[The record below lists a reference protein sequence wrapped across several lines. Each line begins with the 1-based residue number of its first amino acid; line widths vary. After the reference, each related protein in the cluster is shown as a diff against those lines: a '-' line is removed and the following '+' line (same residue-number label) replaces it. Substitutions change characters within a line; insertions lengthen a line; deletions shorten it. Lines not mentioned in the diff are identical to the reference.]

1 VPGPLYRASPASY
14 RVRTRYRP
22 SRKFVK
28 RTPNWLKIVLGVEMP
43 KRSRGI
49 HLIAEIADVSIGT
62 VDRALHGRGGIKE
75 TTRQHILE
83 IARQIGYTP
92 NLAARAL
99 SVARASARIGVCIPR
114 EIRFFYDQIWSG
126 VLDEAKRVSQL
137 GIEFVNRPVKTLGEG
152 DSEAFKELMAGG
164 VDGIILTAGNPKNLR
179 PLIDE
184 AEDKGIRV
192 VCLSTDAPESRRSSI
207 VCVDPYLNGCLAGE
221 LMGKFVPP
229 GSKVAVVA
237 GMLMAEDHRKKA
249 AGFSDTFPR
258 HCLGGK
264 IVAVIE
270 GHEDE
275 DESFQKT
282 FDLLRRVPALAG
294 IYVNTV
300 NCLPVCRALGA
311 RNLGGKVKLI
321 TTDLFAEMSP
331 YFKKGTI
338 AASIY
343 QQPHRQ
349 GQIAVRLMA
358 DNLTSKVALPP
369 AVHLS
374 PGVVMSCNLHLFR
387 EIRLTDAKLSETILR
402 GDRPL

>member
-1 VPGPLYRASPASY
+1 MGEER
-14 RVRTRYRP
+14 
-22 SRKFVK
+22 
-28 RTPNWLKIVLGVEMP
+28 
-43 KRSRGI
+43 RGI
-49 HLIAEIADVSIGT
+49 HLIAQMANVSIGT
-62 VDRALHGRGGIKE
+62 VDRALHGRDGIKE
-75 TTRQHILE
+75 STRQRILQ

-99 SVARASARIGVCIPR
+99 SVARAAARIGVCMPR
-114 EIRFFYDQIWSG
+114 EIHFFYDQLWSG

-137 GIEFVNRPVKTLGEG
+137 GIEFVNRPVQILGEG
-152 DSEAFKELMAGG
+152 DTKAFEELMALG
-164 VDGIILTAGNPKNLR
+164 VDGIILTAGNPKELK

-184 AEDKGIRV
+184 AESKGVHV
-192 VCLSTDAPESRRSSI
+192 VCVSTDAPESRRSSV
-207 VCVDPYLNGCLAGE
+207 VCVEPYLNGCLAGE
-221 LMGKFVPP
+221 LMGKFVAP

-249 AGFSDTFPR
+249 DGFSEAFPK
-258 HCLGGK
+258 HCPGGK

-282 FDLLRRVPALAG
+282 FDLLRRVPGLAG

-311 RNLGGKVKLI
+311 RALGGKVRLI
-321 TTDLFAEMSP
+321 TTDLFVEMSP

-349 GQIAVRLMA
+349 GQIAVRLMV
-358 DNLTSKVALPP
+358 DKLTTKVNFPP

-374 PGVVMSCNLHLFR
+374 PGVVMSSNLHLFR
-387 EIRLTDAKLSETILR
+387 EMRFTDGKLTDALLR
-402 GDRPL
+402 GAEPVQP

>member
-1 VPGPLYRASPASY
+1 MAKQR
-14 RVRTRYRP
+14 
-22 SRKFVK
+22 
-28 RTPNWLKIVLGVEMP
+28 
-43 KRSRGI
+43 RGI
-49 HLIAEIADVSIGT
+49 HLIAEIANVSIGT
-62 VDRALHGRGGIKE
+62 VDRALHKRGGIKE
-75 TTRQHILE
+75 ATRQRVLE

-99 SVARASARIGVCIPR
+99 SVARASARIGVCMPR
-114 EIRFFYDQIWSG
+114 EIHFFYDQLWSG
-126 VLDEAKRVSQL
+126 VLDEAGRVSQF
-137 GIEFVNRPVKTLGEG
+137 GIEFVNRPVQTLGQG
-152 DSEAFKELMAGG
+152 DSEAFRELMASG
-164 VDGIILTAGNPKNLR
+164 VDGIILTAGNPKNLK

-184 AEDKGIRV
+184 AEANGIHV
-192 VCLSTDAPESRRSSI
+192 ICVSTDAPESHRSS
-207 VCVDPYLNGCLAGE
+207 VVYVEPYLNGCLAGE

-237 GMLMAEDHRKKA
+237 GMLMAEDHRRKA
-249 AGFSDTFPR
+249 EGFSDTFPN

-264 IVAVIE
+264 IAAVIE

-282 FDLLRRVPALAG
+282 FDLLRRVPTLAG

-311 RNLGGKVKLI
+311 RGLGGKVKLI
-321 TTDLFAEMSP
+321 TTDLFVEMSP

-349 GQIAVRLMA
+349 GQIAVRVMA
-358 DNLTSKVALPP
+358 DFLVSKVAFPP
-369 AVHLS
+369 AVRLS
-374 PGVVMSCNLHLFR
+374 PGVVMSSNLHLFR
-387 EIRLTDAKLSETILR
+387 EIRLTESKLSDGVSASLPHAVVPANK
-402 GDRPL
+402 GD

>member
-1 VPGPLYRASPASY
+1 MAKQL
-14 RVRTRYRP
+14 
-22 SRKFVK
+22 
-28 RTPNWLKIVLGVEMP
+28 
-43 KRSRGI
+43 RGI

-75 TTRQHILE
+75 ATRQRILE

-99 SVARASARIGVCIPR
+99 SVARAGARIGVCMPR
-114 EIRFFYDQIWSG
+114 EIHFFYDQLWSG
-126 VLDEAKRVSQL
+126 VLEEEDRASQL
-137 GIEFVNRPVKTLGEG
+137 GIEFVNRPVPALGEG
-152 DSEAFKELMAGG
+152 DTEAFKELTASG
-164 VDGIILTAGNPKNLR
+164 VDGIILTAGNPKDLT
-179 PLIDE
+179 PLVDE
-184 AEDKGIRV
+184 AESKGIRV
-192 VCLSTDAPESRRSSI
+192 VCVSTDAPESHRSSI
-207 VCVDPYLNGCLAGE
+207 VCVEPYLNGCLAGE
-221 LMGKFVPP
+221 LMGKFLPA

-237 GMLMAEDHRKKA
+237 GMLMAEDHRQKA
-249 AGFSDTFPR
+249 HGFSETFPKY
-258 HCLGGK
+258 CPGGK

-282 FDLLRRVPALAG
+282 FDLLRRFPGLAG

-311 RNLGGKVKLI
+311 RGLGGKIRLI

-343 QQPHRQ
+343 QHPHRQ
-349 GQIAVRLMA
+349 GQIAVRVMA
-358 DNLTSKVALPP
+358 DNLSSKVNLPP

-387 EIRLTDAKLSETILR
+387 EIRLSKGKLNEAIALR
-402 GDRPL
+402 